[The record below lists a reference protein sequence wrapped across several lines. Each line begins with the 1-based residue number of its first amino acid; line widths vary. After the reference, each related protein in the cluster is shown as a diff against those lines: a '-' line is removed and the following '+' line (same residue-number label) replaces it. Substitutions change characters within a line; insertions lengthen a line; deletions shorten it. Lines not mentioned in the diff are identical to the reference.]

1 MMAEQLETPP
11 EVDGAALLAYVGA
24 DERDATYA
32 GECVETAIALV
43 DKHIGTADVPPAIRR
58 RAILEAG
65 SELFHRKN
73 APNGIS
79 QFATPDGMSP
89 VRVARD
95 PMLSV
100 YPLLAEFVGMGF

>member
-1 MMAEQLETPP
+1 MVEQLETPP
-11 EVDGAALLAYVGA
+11 DVDGAALLKHVGGT
-24 DERDATYA
+24 DRDGDYA
-32 GECVETAIALV
+32 QECVDEATALV
-43 DKHIGTADVPPAIRR
+43 DKHIGSADVPAALRR

-73 APNGIS
+73 APNGIA

-100 YPLLAEFVGMGF
+100 YPLLAQFVGMGF